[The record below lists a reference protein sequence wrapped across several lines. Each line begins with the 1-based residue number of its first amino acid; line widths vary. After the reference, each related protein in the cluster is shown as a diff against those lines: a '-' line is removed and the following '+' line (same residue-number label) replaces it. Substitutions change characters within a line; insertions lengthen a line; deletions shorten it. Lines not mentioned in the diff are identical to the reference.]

1 MEEENEILPA
11 MNFVVTI
18 PSGKY
23 YFQNVHMCYLSLCDY
38 FDISIFEKLFRRL
51 SLPALLICLFVLCI
65 LSEIRCIY
73 AYIQVFDFSF
83 HDSGSSSSIFIIFGI
98 LIMFSNEFAT
108 LSLCNH
114 ALRKKVN
121 NYVIRFHSEQIDL
134 NVVMEKSFEI
144 FKVLIDD
151 YRKQSKMISARLIA
165 LVKYCHIENE
175 ENVTYYF
182 PSYSSEI
189 VYNHEILK
197 SLLKT
202 QMLKNKF

>member
-73 AYIQVFDFSF
+73 IY
-83 HDSGSSSSIFIIFGI
+83 
-98 LIMFSNEFAT
+98 T
-108 LSLCNH
+108 SL
-114 ALRKKVN
+114 
-121 NYVIRFHSEQIDL
+121 
-134 NVVMEKSFEI
+134 
-144 FKVLIDD
+144 
-151 YRKQSKMISARLIA
+151 
-165 LVKYCHIENE
+165 
-175 ENVTYYF
+175 
-182 PSYSSEI
+182 
-189 VYNHEILK
+189 
-197 SLLKT
+197 
-202 QMLKNKF
+202 